1 VDTQEFDRTPTLLEL
16 LADIRKDQFFASPV
30 FVAVSHVAADAP
42 MDEDGMTM
50 QTGTQHEPL
59 DWVKYYAE
67 QYANNRAYSLDT
79 AGASAGGIV
88 QVTIGRSKQAGF
100 RIPDES
106 VSSQHAKLLFDRS
119 RYEYFISD
127 ENSRNGT
134 YVNGERL
141 RGGSRT
147 QIWAGAFVSFGNSV
161 FVFLDPPTL
170 RKLAAL
176 KG

>member
-1 VDTQEFDRTPTLLEL
+1 VDTQEFDKTPTLLEL

-30 FVAVSHVAADAP
+30 FVAVSHVSSDVP
-42 MDEDGMTM
+42 MEDDGLTM

-59 DWVKYYAE
+59 DWAKHYAE
-67 QYANNRAYSLDT
+67 QYANNRAYAIDVS
-79 AGASAGGIV
+79 GASSGGLL
-88 QVTIGRSKQAGF
+88 TLSIGRSKASTF

-106 VSSQHAKLLFDRS
+106 VSSTHAKLIFDRG
-119 RYEYFISD
+119 RYEYFTVD
-127 ENSRNGT
+127 EHSRNGT
-134 YVNGERL
+134 HLNGERL
-141 RGGSRT
+141 RPGVRT
-147 QIWAGAFVSFGNSV
+147 QIWSGAFLSFGNSV

>member
-1 VDTQEFDRTPTLLEL
+1 MDTQEFDKTPTLLEL
-16 LADIRKDQFFASPV
+16 LADIRRDQFFAAPV
-30 FVAVSHVAADAP
+30 LVAVSHVATDAP
-42 MDEDGMTM
+42 MDEDGLTM

-67 QYANNRAYSLDT
+67 QYASNRAYAIDV

-88 QVTIGRSKQAGF
+88 QIAIGRSKQSGF

-106 VSSQHAKLLFDRS
+106 VSSQHAKLIFDRG
-119 RYEYFISD
+119 RYEYFITD
-127 ENSRNGT
+127 EHSRNGT

-141 RGGSRT
+141 RPGVRT
-147 QIWAGAFVSFGNSV
+147 QIWSGAFVSFGNSV